1 MKKGALPKYFTL
13 LSLYLAQAIPMSF
26 FSTIVPVIMR
36 QENYSL
42 ESIGLL
48 QLIKL
53 PWIFKFLWAPLVDMR
68 GNTLAHY
75 RRWILTSEFIYAIII
90 IAVGFL
96 DLQTSFT
103 NIILLMVIAFVASGT
118 QDIATDAYAI
128 LTLKYSE
135 RSFGNSMQSAGSFLG
150 TLVGSGVLLVMYHK
164 LGWQGVL
171 WGMSL
176 FVIVAIIPILI
187 YRPKMGEH
195 LKVKREKKVVRF
207 TDSFTFF
214 AQPKIYKRVILLATF
229 YSGIIGVLAMQK
241 PFMVDLGYS
250 VKQIGL
256 MAGIY
261 GTAIGTAAALLGGFI
276 IKRIGRKVSLVS
288 IAILG
293 AVASGYFFG
302 VSLGEVQLYQLYIG
316 IALVWATY
324 GMSSVGIYTISMDIV
339 RAGREGTDFTVQIVL
354 THLSSLVIAV
364 LSGKVADTLG
374 YSGLFLGQTFMA
386 IGVIAIT
393 YFFYNQKELACNH

>member
-53 PWIFKFLWAPLVDMR
+53 PWIFKFLWAPMVDMR
-68 GNTLAHY
+68 GNSLAHY

-103 NIILLMVIAFVASGT
+103 NIILLMIIAFVASGT

-171 WGMSL
+171 WGMAL
-176 FVIVAIIPILI
+176 FVIIAIIPILI
-187 YRPKMGEH
+187 YRPKMDKH

-214 AQPKIYKRVILLATF
+214 AQPKIYKRIILLTTF

-276 IKRIGRKVSLVS
+276 IKRVGRKVSLVS

-293 AVASGYFFG
+293 ALASGYFFA

-339 RAGREGTDFTVQIVL
+339 RTGREGTDFTVQIVL
-354 THLSSLVIAV
+354 THLSSLIIAV

-374 YSGLFLGQTFMA
+374 YSGLFLAQTVMA
-386 IGVIAIT
+386 ISVIAIT